1 MPQELQVFKAEFF
14 KALANPLRIR
24 ILELLRDGDKYVH
37 ELQEHMGVD
46 SAVVS
51 QQLAVLRNKNIV
63 IGVKDGTRV
72 MYSVKDPMLFELL
85 DVAKRIFNNS
95 LNDTIHLL
103 KEIEEDGPSQGT
115 PTRE

>member
-1 MPQELQVFKAEFF
+1 MPMDLQTFKAEFF

-46 SAVVS
+46 NAVVS
-51 QQLAVLRNKNIV
+51 QQLAILRNKNIV
-63 IGVKDGTRV
+63 VGVKEGTKV
-72 MYSVKDPMLFELL
+72 MYSVKDPLLFELL

-95 LNDTIHLL
+95 LNDTIQMLQ
-103 KEIEEDGPSQGT
+103 EMNNE
-115 PTRE
+115 